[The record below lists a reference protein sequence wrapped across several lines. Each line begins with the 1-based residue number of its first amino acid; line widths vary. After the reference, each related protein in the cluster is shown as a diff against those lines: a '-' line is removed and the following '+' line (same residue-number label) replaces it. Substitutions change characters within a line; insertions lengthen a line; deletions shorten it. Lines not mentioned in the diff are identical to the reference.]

1 MRTTLKLKWHEILLI
16 IFFMLMY
23 SEANSQNKSNGTFG
37 GSGYFGFRLMNQDFS
52 TLNAA
57 FASNN
62 LPQISDN
69 ILAFG
74 GGGHGYINKLIIG
87 GEGFSY
93 ELADKNNGTYTT
105 QVRGDYGFFSL
116 GYLVYNT
123 KNLMLAPMLGIG
135 AHTIVI
141 DINDNTIENFNQ
153 LLSNPKKGTRL
164 KNEQFLFDLGF
175 KADLFLTERKFFAIG
190 LKTGYM
196 FAPIESEWTDV
207 NKISIDGPSLN
218 ADGAYAQL
226 HFTFGG
232 FSK

>member
-1 MRTTLKLKWHEILLI
+1 MRTTLKLRWHELLLI
-16 IFFMLMY
+16 IVFTLMF
-23 SEANSQNKSNGTFG
+23 AQAKSQNTSTGTYG
-37 GSGYFGFRLMNQDFS
+37 GSGYFGFRLMKQNFS

-62 LPQISDN
+62 LPQISEN
-69 ILAFG
+69 VLAFSA
-74 GGGHGYINKLIIG
+74 GGHGYINKLIIG
-87 GEGFSY
+87 GEGMSY

-105 QVRGDYGFFSL
+105 QVRGDYGFVNV
-116 GYLVYNT
+116 GYLVYNK
-123 KNLMLAPMLGIG
+123 KNLMLAPMLGFG
-135 AHTIVI
+135 SHTMII

-164 KNEQFLFDLGF
+164 KNDQFLLDFGV

-190 LKTGYM
+190 LKAGYM
-196 FAPIESEWTDV
+196 FAPVESEWTDV

>member
-1 MRTTLKLKWHEILLI
+1 MKTSLKIKWHELLLLI
-16 IFFMLMY
+16 VFTLMF
-23 SEANSQNKSNGTFG
+23 AQARSQSAGSYG
-37 GSGYFGFRLMNQDFS
+37 GSGYFGFRLMKQNFS
-52 TLNAA
+52 NLNAA

-62 LPQISDN
+62 LPQISEN
-69 ILAFG
+69 VLAFG
-74 GGGHGYINKLIIG
+74 GGGHGYINKIIIG

-116 GYLVYNT
+116 GYLVYNK
-123 KNLMLAPMLGIG
+123 KNIMLAPMLGIG
-135 AHTIVI
+135 AHTMVI

-164 KNEQFLFDLGF
+164 KNEQFLFDFGL

-196 FAPIESEWTDV
+196 FAPIESEWTDI

>member
-1 MRTTLKLKWHEILLI
+1 MRTSFNFKWHEILLI
-16 IFFMLMY
+16 IFFMLSF
-23 SEANSQNKSNGTFG
+23 SEANSQNKSHGTYG
-37 GSGYFGFRLMNQDFS
+37 GSGYFGFRLASQDISALNTAFS
-52 TLNAA
+52 N
-57 FASNN
+57 NN

-74 GGGHGYINKLIIG
+74 GGGHGYINKIIIG

-93 ELADKNNGTYTT
+93 ELADKNNGIYTT
-105 QVRGDYGFFSL
+105 QVRGDYGFFNV
-116 GYLVYNT
+116 GYLVYNH
-123 KNLMLAPMLGIG
+123 KSLMLAPMLGIG
-135 AHTIVI
+135 GHTFVI

-164 KNEQFLFDLGF
+164 KNEQFLLDIGL
-175 KADLFLTERKFFAIG
+175 KADLFLTEKKFFAIG
-190 LKTGYM
+190 LKTGYF

-218 ADGAYAQL
+218 ADGAYVQL

>member
-1 MRTTLKLKWHEILLI
+1 MKTSLKIRWHELLLI
-16 IFFMLMY
+16 IAFTLMFAQAKSQ
-23 SEANSQNKSNGTFG
+23 SEGTYG
-37 GSGYFGFRLMNQDFS
+37 GSGYLGFRLMKQNFS
-52 TLNAA
+52 NLNAA

-62 LPQISDN
+62 LPQISEN

-87 GEGFSY
+87 GEVFSY

-105 QVRGDYGFFSL
+105 QVRGDYGFFNL
-116 GYLVYNT
+116 GYLLYNK
-123 KNLMLAPMLGIG
+123 KNIMLAPMLGIG
-135 AHTIVI
+135 SHTMVI

-164 KNEQFLFDLGF
+164 KNEQFLFDLGL
-175 KADLFLTERKFFAIG
+175 KADLYLTERKFFYIG
-190 LKTGYM
+190 LKAGYM

-226 HFTFGG
+226 YFTFGG